1 MRKSLK
7 NCDNFFAL
15 HVSSI
20 FLLFHFFFLNLIA
33 MSTLVSLK
41 KKKQSRPLLKNW
53 KLKLFA
59 TGSDVA
65 ASAQATRLKS
75 VPHYQMTINQ
85 SQHHWTFL
93 PRWKTR
99 VTINAGSAPALE
111 VSCETLG
118 IWSLPQTSSG
128 DSAGNMCPLTVSNV
142 SPQGSRRLDVVCP
155 DASSGWLLRFVCRPS
170 SATVSDHRRLT

>member
-1 MRKSLK
+1 MWVL
-7 NCDNFFAL
+7 
-15 HVSSI
+15 
-20 FLLFHFFFLNLIA
+20 FLLFLIFVFK
-33 MSTLVSLK
+33 TYCHVYTCEFK
-41 KKKQSRPLLKNW
+41 EKKQSRPLLKNW
-53 KLKLFA
+53 ILKLFA

-99 VTINAGSAPALE
+99 VTINAGWAPALE

-118 IWSLPQTSSG
+118 ICSLPQTSSG
-128 DSAGNMCPLTVSNV
+128 DSVGNMCPLTVSNV

-155 DASSGWLLRFVCRPS
+155 DANSGWLLRFVCRPS